1 LVASLTTADVW
12 LEDDEEDSVLV
23 SLDSEDPE
31 EESVDAE
38 DEEDSVVPL
47 DSEVPDEPLDVSMLE
62 PPVSDELDVLEP
74 VEEELSVPVDEPSS
88 PVDPEE
94 PESPPL

>member
-1 LVASLTTADVW
+1 LTTADVW
-12 LEDDEEDSVLV
+12 LEDDEDESVLV

-74 VEEELSVPVDEPSS
+74 VEEELSVPLDEFSS
-88 PVDPEE
+88 PEDPEE
-94 PESPPL
+94 LDDPLLPE